1 MQLKITYRN
10 GHYHWSMYDGP
21 DGIDHYEGV
30 ADSLGCVFEKITAQR
45 VINAHYYTNDLELVS

>member
-30 ADSLGCVFEKITAQR
+30 ANSLGCAFEKIVTQR
-45 VINAHYYTNDLELVS
+45 VINSRYYSNDLELVS